1 MDKKISQ
8 PNWQQQLR
16 KFALPLVAVV
26 AALALYNVSQAS
38 PSGQSQH
45 VNKAGLEI
53 SPVRQGM
60 FQLTL
65 PVRGQV
71 VPKTTIY
78 LDSIAGGQIE
88 QRLAEQGDYVEKG
101 QPLLRLSNT
110 SLQLEV
116 MSREAQVT
124 EQLNFLRNTQMT
136 METNR
141 LNLRRDLLDTELQI
155 SHLTRKLKQ
164 TELLL
169 AKKLVA
175 SDTLTQLKQDL
186 QYFIDRRQLTLE
198 QQAQENSIREQQLS
212 QLKDSANMLQ
222 TNLQLARS
230 NLDNLL
236 VRAPV
241 SGYLSEFNAE
251 VGESKERGA
260 RLGQID
266 LPDEFKLVMQL
277 DEFYL
282 NQVSREMPVRIRLE
296 QQSIEARISKIDS
309 RVNQAQFQVEVALPK
324 DITGIRRGQSLD
336 AELVLS
342 GEQRQ
347 TLLLKRGAFIGSSGG
362 NWVYVLDPSSQQA
375 VRRDIRLGQRN
386 QHDVEVL
393 DGLAAGEQ
401 VITSAYNNFD
411 KATNLNLK

>member
-8 PNWQQQLR
+8 PAWQQQLR
-16 KFALPLVAVV
+16 KFSLPLAAVV
-26 AALALYNVSQAS
+26 GGLALYNISQAS

-65 PVRGQV
+65 PVRGQI

-88 QRLAEQGDYVEKG
+88 QRLAEQGDYVEQG

-155 SHLTRKLKQ
+155 SHLTRKLQQ

-186 QYFIDRRQLTLE
+186 QYFVDRRQLTLE
-198 QQAQENSIREQQLS
+198 QQAQENSIRAQQLT
-212 QLKDSANMLQ
+212 QLEDSAKMLQ

-241 SGYLSEFNAE
+241 SGYLSELNAE

-266 LPDEFKLVMQL
+266 LPDEFKLVIQL

-282 NQVSREMPVRIRLE
+282 NQVSRDMPVRIRLE
-296 QQSIEARISKIDS
+296 QQAIEARISKIDS
-309 RVNQAQFQVEVALPK
+309 RVNQAQFQIEVALPK
-324 DITGIRRGQSLD
+324 EITGIRRGQSLD
-336 AELVLS
+336 AELLL
-342 GEQRQ
+342 GAEQRQ
-347 TLLLKRGAFIGSSGG
+347 ALLLKRGAFISSSGG
-362 NWVYVLDPSSQQA
+362 NWVYVLDPVSQQA

-393 DGLAAGEQ
+393 DGLQAGEQ
-401 VITSAYNNFD
+401 VITSAYSNFD
-411 KATNLNLK
+411 KATKLNLK

>member
-282 NQVSREMPVRIRLE
+282 NQVSRDMPVRIRLE

-347 TLLLKRGAFIGSSGG
+347 ALLLKRGAFIGSSGG

-393 DGLAAGEQ
+393 DGLQAGEQ

>member
-1 MDKKISQ
+1 MDKKITR
-8 PNWQQQLR
+8 PVWHQQLR
-16 KFALPLVAVV
+16 KLVLPVAAVV
-26 AALALYNVSQAS
+26 GSLALYSISQAS

-53 SPVRQGM
+53 STVRQGL

-101 QPLLRLSNT
+101 QPLLKLSNT

-155 SHLTRKLKQ
+155 NHLTRKLQQ
-164 TELLL
+164 TERLL
-169 AKKLVA
+169 AKKLVP
-175 SDTLTQLKQDL
+175 SDTLAQLKQDL
-186 QYFIDRRQLTLE
+186 QYFVDRRQLTLE

-241 SGYLSEFNAE
+241 SGYLSELNAE

-266 LPDEFKLVMQL
+266 LPDEFKLVIQL

-282 NQVSREMPVRIRLE
+282 NQVSRDMQVRIQRD
-296 QQSIEARISKIDS
+296 QQPIEARISKIDS
-309 RVNQAQFQVEVALPK
+309 RVNQAQFQVEVALPADVK
-324 DITGIRRGQSLD
+324 GIRRGQSLD
-336 AELVLS
+336 AELMLS
-342 GEQRQ
+342 SEQRQ
-347 TLLLKRGAFIGSSGG
+347 TLLLKRGAFISSSGG
-362 NWVYVLDPSSQQA
+362 HWVYVLDPTSQQA
-375 VRRDIRLGQRN
+375 VRREIRLGQRN
-386 QHDVEVL
+386 QDEVEIL
-393 DGLAAGEQ
+393 DGLAVGDQ
-401 VITSAYNNFD
+401 VITSAYANFD

>member
-8 PNWQQQLR
+8 PGWQQQLR

-26 AALALYNVSQAS
+26 GGLALYNFSQAS

-53 SPVRQGM
+53 STVRQGM

-65 PVRGQV
+65 PVRGQI

-88 QRLAEQGDYVEKG
+88 QRLAEQGDYVEQG

-155 SHLTRKLKQ
+155 SHLKRKLQQ

-175 SDTLTQLKQDL
+175 SDTLTQLQQDL
-186 QYFIDRRQLTLE
+186 QYFVDRRQLTLE
-198 QQAQENSIREQQLS
+198 QQAQENSIRAQQLT
-212 QLKDSANMLQ
+212 QLEDSAKMLQ

-241 SGYLSEFNAE
+241 SGYLSELNAE

-266 LPDEFKLVMQL
+266 LPDEFKLVIQL

-282 NQVSREMPVRIRLE
+282 NQVSRDMPVRIRLE
-296 QQSIEARISKIDS
+296 QQAIEARISKIDS
-309 RVNQAQFQVEVALPK
+309 RVNQAQFQIEVALPK

-336 AELVLS
+336 AELLLG

-347 TLLLKRGAFIGSSGG
+347 ALLLKRGAFISSSGG
-362 NWVYVLDPSSQQA
+362 NWVYVLDPASQQA

-393 DGLAAGEQ
+393 DGLLAGDQ
-401 VITSAYNNFD
+401 VITSAYSNFD

>member
-8 PNWQQQLR
+8 PVWQQQLR
-16 KFALPLVAVV
+16 KWALPVAVV
-26 AALALYNVSQAS
+26 VGSLALYSISQAS

-45 VNKAGLEI
+45 VSKAGLEI
-53 SPVRQGM
+53 STVRQGL

-101 QPLLRLSNT
+101 QPLLKLSNT

-155 SHLTRKLKQ
+155 NHLTRKLQQ
-164 TELLL
+164 TERLL
-169 AKKLVA
+169 AKKLVP
-175 SDTLTQLKQDL
+175 SDTLAQLKQDL
-186 QYFIDRRQLTLE
+186 QYFVDRRQLTLE

-241 SGYLSEFNAE
+241 SGYLSELNAE

-266 LPDEFKLVMQL
+266 LPDEFKLVIQL

-282 NQVSREMPVRIRLE
+282 NQVSRDMQVRIQRD
-296 QQSIEARISKIDS
+296 QQPIEARISKIDS
-309 RVNQAQFQVEVALPK
+309 RVNQAQFQVEVALPADVK
-324 DITGIRRGQSLD
+324 GIRRGQSLD
-336 AELVLS
+336 AELILS
-342 GEQRQ
+342 SEQRQ
-347 TLLLKRGAFIGSSGG
+347 TLLLKRGAFISSSGG
-362 NWVYVLDPSSQQA
+362 HWVYVLDPTSQQA
-375 VRRDIRLGQRN
+375 VRREIRLGQRN
-386 QHDVEVL
+386 QDEVEIL
-393 DGLAAGEQ
+393 DGLAVGDQ
-401 VITSAYNNFD
+401 VITSAYANFD

>member
-8 PNWQQQLR
+8 PRWQQPLR
-16 KFALPLVAVV
+16 KFALPLVAVMGC
-26 AALALYNVSQAS
+26 LALYNFSQAS

-53 SPVRQGM
+53 STVRQGM

-88 QRLAEQGDYVEKG
+88 QRLAEQGDYVEQG

-141 LNLRRDLLDTELQI
+141 LNLRRDLLDTDLQI
-155 SHLTRKLKQ
+155 SHLKRKLQQ

-175 SDTLTQLKQDL
+175 SDTLTQLQQDL
-186 QYFIDRRQLTLE
+186 QYFVDRRQLTLE
-198 QQAQENSIREQQLS
+198 QQAQENSIRAQQLT
-212 QLKDSANMLQ
+212 QLEDSAKMLQ

-241 SGYLSEFNAE
+241 SGYLSELNAE

-266 LPDEFKLVMQL
+266 LPDEFKLVIQL

-282 NQVSREMPVRIRLE
+282 NQVSRDMPVRIRLE
-296 QQSIEARISKIDS
+296 QQAIEARISKIDS
-309 RVNQAQFQVEVALPK
+309 RVNQAQFQIEVALPK

-336 AELVLS
+336 AELLLG

-347 TLLLKRGAFIGSSGG
+347 ALLLKRGAFIGSSGG

-393 DGLAAGEQ
+393 DGLLAGDQ
-401 VITSAYNNFD
+401 VITSAYSNFD

>member
-155 SHLTRKLKQ
+155 SHLTRKSKQ

>member
-1 MDKKISQ
+1 
-8 PNWQQQLR
+8 
-16 KFALPLVAVV
+16 
-26 AALALYNVSQAS
+26 
-38 PSGQSQH
+38 
-45 VNKAGLEI
+45 
-53 SPVRQGM
+53 
-60 FQLTL
+60 
-65 PVRGQV
+65 
-71 VPKTTIY
+71 
-78 LDSIAGGQIE
+78 
-88 QRLAEQGDYVEKG
+88 
-101 QPLLRLSNT
+101 
-110 SLQLEV
+110 

-155 SHLTRKLKQ
+155 SHLKRKLQQ

-175 SDTLTQLKQDL
+175 SDTLTQLQQDL
-186 QYFIDRRQLTLE
+186 QYFVDRRQLTLE
-198 QQAQENSIREQQLS
+198 QQAQENSIRAQQLT
-212 QLKDSANMLQ
+212 QLEDSAKMLQ

-266 LPDEFKLVMQL
+266 LPDEFKLVIQL

-282 NQVSREMPVRIRLE
+282 NQVSRDMPVRIRLA
-296 QQSIEARISKIDS
+296 QQAIEARISKIDS
-309 RVNQAQFQVEVALPK
+309 RVNQAQFQIEVALPK
-324 DITGIRRGQSLD
+324 EITGIRRGQSLD
-336 AELVLS
+336 AELLL
-342 GEQRQ
+342 GTEQRQ
-347 TLLLKRGAFIGSSGG
+347 ALLLKRGAFISSSGG

-393 DGLAAGEQ
+393 DGLQAGEQ
-401 VITSAYNNFD
+401 VITSAYSNFD

>member
-8 PNWQQQLR
+8 PNWQLQLR
-16 KFALPLVAVV
+16 KFSLPLVAVV
-26 AALALYNVSQAS
+26 AALALYNFSQAS

-282 NQVSREMPVRIRLE
+282 NQVSRDMPVRIRLE

-347 TLLLKRGAFIGSSGG
+347 ALLLKRGAFIGSSGG
-362 NWVYVLDPSSQQA
+362 HWVYVLDPASQQA

>member
-1 MDKKISQ
+1 MDKKITRTV
-8 PNWQQQLR
+8 WHQQLR
-16 KFALPLVAVV
+16 KLVLPVAAVV
-26 AALALYNVSQAS
+26 GSLALYSISQAS

-53 SPVRQGM
+53 STVRQGL

-101 QPLLRLSNT
+101 QPLLKLSNT

-155 SHLTRKLKQ
+155 NHLTRKLQQ
-164 TELLL
+164 TERLL
-169 AKKLVA
+169 AKKLVP
-175 SDTLTQLKQDL
+175 SDTLAQLKQDL
-186 QYFIDRRQLTLE
+186 QYFVDRRQLTLE

-241 SGYLSEFNAE
+241 SGYLSELNAE

-266 LPDEFKLVMQL
+266 LPDEFKLVIQL

-282 NQVSREMPVRIRLE
+282 NQVSRDMLVRIQRD
-296 QQSIEARISKIDS
+296 QQPIEARISKIDS
-309 RVNQAQFQVEVALPK
+309 RVNQAQFQVEVALPADVK
-324 DITGIRRGQSLD
+324 GIRRGQSLD
-336 AELVLS
+336 AELILS
-342 GEQRQ
+342 SEQRQ
-347 TLLLKRGAFIGSSGG
+347 TLLLKRGAFISSSGG
-362 NWVYVLDPSSQQA
+362 NWVYVLDPTSQQA
-375 VRRDIRLGQRN
+375 VRREIRLGQRN
-386 QHDVEVL
+386 QDEVEIL
-393 DGLAAGEQ
+393 DGLAVGDQ
-401 VITSAYNNFD
+401 VITSAYANFD

>member
-362 NWVYVLDPSSQQA
+362 NWVYVLDPASQQA

>member
-1 MDKKISQ
+1 MDKKISR
-8 PNWQQQLR
+8 PAWQQQLR
-16 KFALPLVAVV
+16 KLALPVAAVV
-26 AALALYNVSQAS
+26 GSLALYSISQAS

-53 SPVRQGM
+53 STVRQGL

-101 QPLLRLSNT
+101 QPLLKLSNT

-155 SHLTRKLKQ
+155 NHLKRKLQQ

-169 AKKLVA
+169 AKKLVP
-175 SDTLTQLKQDL
+175 SDTVAQLKQDL

-212 QLKDSANMLQ
+212 QLKDSATMLQ

-241 SGYLSEFNAE
+241 SGYLSELNAE

-266 LPDEFKLVMQL
+266 LPDEFKLVIQL

-282 NQVSREMPVRIRLE
+282 NQVSRDMKVRVQLD
-296 QQSIEARISKIDS
+296 QQPIEARISKIDS
-309 RVNQAQFQVEVALPK
+309 RVNQAQFQVEVALPTDAK
-324 DITGIRRGQSLD
+324 GIRRGQSLD
-336 AELVLS
+336 AELMLS
-342 GEQRQ
+342 SEQRQ
-347 TLLLKRGAFIGSSGG
+347 TLLLKRGAFISSSGG

-375 VRRDIRLGQRN
+375 VRREIRLGQRN
-386 QHDVEVL
+386 QDVVEIL
-393 DGLAAGEQ
+393 DGLVVGDQ
-401 VITSAYNNFD
+401 VITSAYANFD

>member
-1 MDKKISQ
+1 MDKKISR
-8 PNWQQQLR
+8 PAWQQQLR
-16 KFALPLVAVV
+16 KLALPVAAVV
-26 AALALYNVSQAS
+26 GSLALYSISQAS

-53 SPVRQGM
+53 STVRQGL

-101 QPLLRLSNT
+101 QPLLKLSNT

-155 SHLTRKLKQ
+155 NHLKRKLQQ

-169 AKKLVA
+169 AKKLVP
-175 SDTLTQLKQDL
+175 SDTVAQLKQDL
-186 QYFIDRRQLTLE
+186 QYFVDRRQLTLE

-212 QLKDSANMLQ
+212 QLKDSATMLQ

-241 SGYLSEFNAE
+241 SGYLSELNAE

-266 LPDEFKLVMQL
+266 LPDEFKLVIQL

-282 NQVSREMPVRIRLE
+282 NQVSRDMKVRVQLD
-296 QQSIEARISKIDS
+296 QQPIEARISKIDS
-309 RVNQAQFQVEVALPK
+309 RVNQAQFQVEVALPTDAK
-324 DITGIRRGQSLD
+324 GIRRGQSLD
-336 AELVLS
+336 AELMLS
-342 GEQRQ
+342 SEQRQ
-347 TLLLKRGAFIGSSGG
+347 TLLLKRGAFISSSGG
-362 NWVYVLDPSSQQA
+362 NWVYVLDPASQQA
-375 VRRDIRLGQRN
+375 VRRQIRLGQRN
-386 QHDVEVL
+386 QDVVEIL
-393 DGLAAGEQ
+393 DGLAVGDQ
-401 VITSAYNNFD
+401 VITSAYANFD